1 MIEVKNVSHRLG
13 GKTVLEKVNLT
24 VEEGSIVGLVGIN
37 GAGKSTLLRLISG
50 VYQPDEGQI
59 FSDGRLTS
67 KEEGRRNL
75 FFFRMILII
84 LCAPPERA
92 FWSCTKPFIRNWIKR
107 PTDGCLAHG
116 SFPTINPSA
125 PSPKVCAV
133 GCLLPLRLQLDRNI
147 FFSTKPLTDWIPLPG

>member
-75 FFFRMILII
+75 FF
-84 LCAPPERA
+84 
-92 FWSCTKPFIRNWIKR
+92 
-107 PTDGCLAHG
+107 
-116 SFPTINPSA
+116 
-125 PSPKVCAV
+125 
-133 GCLLPLRLQLDRNI
+133 LPDI
-147 FFSTKPLTDWIPLPG
+147 

>member
-75 FFFRMILII
+75 FF
-84 LCAPPERA
+84 
-92 FWSCTKPFIRNWIKR
+92 
-107 PTDGCLAHG
+107 
-116 SFPTINPSA
+116 PS
-125 PSPKVCAV
+125 
-133 GCLLPLRLQLDRNI
+133 G
-147 FFSTKPLTDWIPLPG
+147 

>member
-75 FFFRMILII
+75 FFL
-84 LCAPPERA
+84 PEER
-92 FWSCTKPFIRNWIKR
+92 RY
-107 PTDGCLAHG
+107 
-116 SFPTINPSA
+116 
-125 PSPKVCAV
+125 
-133 GCLLPLRLQLDRNI
+133 LQLCMCLILVMAYDYVLSNRV
-147 FFSTKPLTDWIPLPG
+147 SE

>member
-75 FFFRMILII
+75 FFLPDDPYYTLRSTGKSLLELYKTFY
-84 LCAPPERA
+84 PELDKETYGRLLGT
-92 FWSCTKPFIRNWIKR
+92 WELPDNKPIRTFSKGMRRRLFIAIAIASWTEISSSRR
-107 PTDGCLAHG
+107 SL
-116 SFPTINPSA
+116 
-125 PSPKVCAV
+125 
-133 GCLLPLRLQLDRNI
+133 
-147 FFSTKPLTDWIPLPG
+147 

>member
-59 FSDGRLTS
+59 LSDGRLTS

-75 FFFRMILII
+75 FFL
-84 LCAPPERA
+84 PEDPYYTLRSTGKSLLELYKT
-92 FWSCTKPFIRNWIKR
+92 FYPKLDKETYGRLLGTWELPDNKPIRTFSKGMRRRLFIAIAIAA
-107 PTDGCLAHG
+107 G
-116 SFPTINPSA
+116 
-125 PSPKVCAV
+125 PKISSSRRS
-133 GCLLPLRLQLDRNI
+133 L
-147 FFSTKPLTDWIPLPG
+147 